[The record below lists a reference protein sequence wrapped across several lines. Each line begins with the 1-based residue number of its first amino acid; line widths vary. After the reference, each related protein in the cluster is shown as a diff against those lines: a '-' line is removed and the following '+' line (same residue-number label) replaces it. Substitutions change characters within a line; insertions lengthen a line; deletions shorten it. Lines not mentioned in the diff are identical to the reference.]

1 MNKKLEE
8 YLEALERDNL
18 KKIKSTGQVRDVAHY
33 TAIEIIKVIIEIK
46 DILDEQK

>member
-1 MNKKLEE
+1 MNELRK
-8 YLEALERDNL
+8 YLDALERDNL
-18 KKIKSTGQVRDVAHY
+18 KKIKSTGQVKDVGHY

>member
-1 MNKKLEE
+1 MNELRK
-8 YLEALERDNL
+8 YLDTLERDNL
-18 KKIKSTGQVRDVAHY
+18 KKIKATGQVKDVEHY